1 MRPEGDDVRCET
13 ARPLFERVE
22 APPPIGA
29 SDGLP
34 YPMPFLSH
42 IGGAGSIDTVAEI
55 SPRRIC
61 GRVGAARRIAEGVVP
76 CTGVGAL

>member
-42 IGGAGSIDTVAEI
+42 IGGAGSIFQPSAVAM
-55 SPRRIC
+55 
-61 GRVGAARRIAEGVVP
+61 
-76 CTGVGAL
+76 

>member
-1 MRPEGDDVRCET
+1 MLLNMSALRSSARRPGLGCMRPEGDDVRCET

-42 IGGAGSIDTVAEI
+42 IGGAGSIFQPSAVAM
-55 SPRRIC
+55 
-61 GRVGAARRIAEGVVP
+61 
-76 CTGVGAL
+76 